1 MDRVDRRES
10 AVCAGDEGQAV
21 RGDGRGHGDVAAALE
36 IPDLLAGC
44 KVVAASVAKSVE
56 GAETTAHAI
65 PMVAFR
71 ETMDRLG
78 SVVDF
83 LKLDREGSEWKTLER
98 CRERCRE

>member
-1 MDRVDRRES
+1 MSPIQLLCDSLES
-10 AVCAGDEGQAV
+10 HLGALGVTI
-21 RGDGRGHGDVAAALE
+21 HAAAVGARFGSIRLS
-36 IPDLLAGC
+36 AGENYFH
-44 KVVAASVAKSVE
+44 SVAKSVE

-98 CRERCRE
+98 CRE